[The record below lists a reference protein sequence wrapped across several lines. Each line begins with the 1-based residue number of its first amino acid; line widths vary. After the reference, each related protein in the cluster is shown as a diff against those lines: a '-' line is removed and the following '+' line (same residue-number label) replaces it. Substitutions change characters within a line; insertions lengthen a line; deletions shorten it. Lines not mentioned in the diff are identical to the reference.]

1 MWPKEGL
8 CGPQW
13 WPLWH
18 DSRIFWSPLKTTSM
32 LWVRWTPCCEWGG
45 GFSVLLHESV
55 PRISQLTVAVICI
68 CIQFW
73 KCFAFCY
80 HGIVSW
86 YLQCSPFFYLLD
98 LINWV
103 LPSDTIWRWLV
114 LYLLASRRSVHKT
127 YFVLRHIIRT
137 NFRQTKRPDGHIVLE
152 KQIVLILT
160 W

>member
-8 CGPQW
+8 CGSQW

-45 GFSVLLHESV
+45 PQCCEWGRHPPCCDWGGGFSVLLHESV

-68 CIQFW
+68 CFQFW
-73 KCFAFCY
+73 KCFALRY

-86 YLQCSPFFYLLD
+86 YLQCSLFFYLLD
-98 LINWV
+98 LINSESCRLILFGDDLYCICWLADV
-103 LPSDTIWRWLV
+103 LSI
-114 LYLLASRRSVHKT
+114 
-127 YFVLRHIIRT
+127 RHISSWDISSWWW
-137 NFRQTKRPDGHIVLE
+137 F
-152 KQIVLILT
+152 
-160 W
+160 